1 MPAFP
6 KLVLILLRDGRDPER
21 LRRAFENWR
30 ELFVEVL
37 RTGDDAMMQVLC
49 YVAEV
54 TSEVQFED
62 FRATI
67 LRHHPMLEDS
77 AVTYA
82 EQLRQQGRQQG
93 REQGLQQGFQ
103 QGRAELLT
111 KLVRLRF
118 GELSPRHEA
127 CLQTASAE
135 ELDRYC
141 ERVLSAETLEELFAG
156 AT

>member
-1 MPAFP
+1 M
-6 KLVLILLRDGRDPER
+6 LILLRDGRDPER

-37 RTGDDAMMQVLC
+37 GAGDDAMMQVLC
-49 YVAEV
+49 YIAEV
-54 TSEVQFED
+54 ASETQFEE

-67 LRHHPMLEDS
+67 LRHHPTIEDS

-82 EQLRQQGRQQG
+82 EQLRQQGREQG
-93 REQGLQQGFQ
+93 REQGHQQGFQ

-111 KLVRLRF
+111 KLIRLRF

-127 CLQTASAE
+127 CLQTGSAE

-141 ERVLSAETLEELFAG
+141 ERVLSAETIDELFTG